1 MSSLARRIFFAL
13 TLAVAASTIMFSA
26 VPDNVLV
33 QELVDQLAAT
43 PTGGLL
49 DLEGRQYL
57 FNGPVTVPSKVT
69 VCGQGQSTRIRATG
83 DHFLFRVKGNYVTL
97 CNMLLD
103 AASPQIDGGGIDFEL
118 AERNVQVNDITF
130 EHNLGTSV
138 DVAPVLNNMGIYFF
152 RRLRWNG
159 VLSHRMAM
167 RIGDGLHHLT
177 DISITGMSGT
187 AATPADMPVWIN
199 VNKDVDT
206 VNIRD
211 LTLIVGG
218 AGVVVGAGVSTPSAV
233 TGFSLMDAP
242 AIESMTGYGVLIQSA
257 NNVRLSNL
265 SLAQNQGGVGI
276 GAGVRGLV
284 LSNSVI
290 HANRGDGVTM
300 WAGASGAT
308 IANNVIGANNLSN
321 SPWGF
326 GISIGGGVSD
336 FTVTGNRIG
345 NNVVWGGSGN
355 QRYCV
360 YLAAG
365 NSNRYSITNNAC
377 LGHTYGDA
385 IVDGGTGTK
394 KFVSGNY

>member
-1 MSSLARRIFFAL
+1 MTMTRRFVSAFGVVVAMSVI
-13 TLAVAASTIMFSA
+13 AVHAS

-33 QELVDQLAAT
+33 QQMVDQLAT
-43 PTGGLL
+43 TTTGGLVTL
-49 DLEGRQYL
+49 DARQYY
-57 FNGPVTVPSKVT
+57 FDAPVTVPSKVT
-69 VCGQGQSTRIRATG
+69 VCGQGQSTRIRAIG
-83 DHFLFRVKGNYVTL
+83 DHFLFKAKGNYVRF

-103 AASPQIDGGGIDFEL
+103 AASPQVDGGGISFEL
-118 AERNVQVNDITF
+118 AERNVTVDDLTF
-130 EHNLGTSV
+130 EHNLGTSL
-138 DVAPVLNNMGIYFF
+138 DVAPVTDNMGIYFF

-159 VLSHRMAM
+159 VLGHRMAM
-167 RIGDGLHHLT
+167 RLGDGIHHLT

-187 AATPADMPVWIN
+187 AATPADMPVWIY
-199 VNKDVDT
+199 VNPDVDT
-206 VNIRD
+206 VHIRD

-218 AGVVVGAGVSTPSAV
+218 TGVLVGAGASGPSAV

-242 AIESMTGYGVLIQSA
+242 AIESMSGYGVLVQSA

-276 GAGVRGLV
+276 GAGARGLV

-308 IANNVIGANNLSN
+308 ITNNVIGANNLSN
-321 SPWGF
+321 APWGF

-336 FTVTGNRIG
+336 FTVSNNRIG
-345 NNVVWGGSGN
+345 NNVVWGGSGH
-355 QRYCV
+355 QRYCI

-365 NSNRYSITNNAC
+365 PSNRYSITGNSC

-394 KFVSGNY
+394 KVITGNY